1 MRAKAG
7 LTMGIGRSS
16 RNEGEETNLCYL
28 ANDGMAIYS
37 PAVGESWEW
46 QQEEQGSW
54 CVKLEAHPSSEA
66 EKAGD
71 WVGNTAFDLFNSQRK
86 RHVRSRQARNCDNAV
101 IVPDFKLLSHHLCV
115 AVPIEMLSHLSVTM
129 IEYQV
134 WSWRNEHHLYF
145 QRKEKKWR
153 WCDLFGYLSA
163 IFLIRERKSLPSMIG
178 QWDEKNR
185 QYIYLNDKQL
195 SKKKNVSFL
204 CYKILTSNM
213 ECKFKSHFMGLFAIS
228 WQWSFAIVSL

>member
-1 MRAKAG
+1 
-7 LTMGIGRSS
+7 MGTGRSS

-46 QQEEQGSW
+46 QQEEEQGSW
-54 CVKLEAHPSSEA
+54 SVKLEAHPFSKA

-86 RHVRSRQARNCDNAV
+86 RHVRSRQARNCQNAV

-115 AVPIEMLSHLSVTM
+115 AVHNEMLSHLRATM

-145 QRKEKKWR
+145 QRK
-153 WCDLFGYLSA
+153 
-163 IFLIRERKSLPSMIG
+163 KSE
-178 QWDEKNR
+178 DDDDDDDV
-185 QYIYLNDKQL
+185 IYLGISLLFFSSGKENLDHPWLVNGKR
-195 SKKKNVSFL
+195 
-204 CYKILTSNM
+204 KIGN
-213 ECKFKSHFMGLFAIS
+213 IS
-228 WQWSFAIVSL
+228 